1 MNRRKLKSIRSRL
14 ARLARNNCANYQG
27 GKCLI
32 VPGGQCIVE
41 IETDRLPANVC
52 PYFMQHVLPADA
64 ELFAEYVHYFPH
76 GYPLKK
82 DKPNLK
88 PCERC
93 GELFEKLSN
102 AAKYCPTCRKL
113 NERDKAR
120 ARKQKQRAN
129 VTQ

>member
-1 MNRRKLKSIRSRL
+1 MNQRKLRSLQSRLGRL
-14 ARLARNNCANYQG
+14 ARQNCANYSAG
-27 GKCLI
+27 NCLLARCGKCVL
-32 VPGGQCIVE
+32 E
-41 IETDRLPANVC
+41 IEADRLAANVC
-52 PYFMQHVLPADA
+52 PYFMKHVLPADA
-64 ELFAEYVHYFPH
+64 ELFAEYLEYFPR

-82 DKPNLK
+82 EKPSLK

-102 AAKYCPTCRKL
+102 AAKYCPTCRSL
-113 NERDKAR
+113 NKRDKAR

>member
-1 MNRRKLKSIRSRL
+1 MNQRKIRSIQSRL
-14 ARLARNNCANYQG
+14 ARLARNNCANYDG

-32 VPGGQCIVE
+32 MPGGQCVLE

-52 PYFMQHVLPADA
+52 PYFMQSVLPADSK
-64 ELFAEYVHYFPH
+64 LMGEYLDYFPRD
-76 GYPLKK
+76 YPLKN
-82 DKPNLK
+82 DRPSLK

-93 GELFEKLSN
+93 GELFEKRSN
-102 AAKYCPTCRKL
+102 AAKYCDHCRKL

-120 ARKQKQRAN
+120 ARKQKQRIN

>member
-1 MNRRKLKSIRSRL
+1 MNQRKLRSLQSRL
-14 ARLARNNCANYQG
+14 GRLARNNCVNYSAG
-27 GKCLI
+27 NCLLARCGKC
-32 VPGGQCIVE
+32 VVE
-41 IETDRLPANVC
+41 IETDRLPGNVC
-52 PYFMQHVLPADA
+52 PYFMKHVLPADA
-64 ELFAEYVHYFPH
+64 ELFAEYVHYFPR

-93 GELFEKLSN
+93 GRLFEKRSN
-102 AAKYCPTCRKL
+102 AAKYCDHCRKL

-120 ARKQKQRAN
+120 IRKQKQRAN